1 VTVVRDRETANGSD
15 GPMLRRAR
23 LRLAAWSGGA
33 TLATLIVLG
42 IALYL
47 GLSAALS
54 GSSAA
59 QLEEHA
65 ESVTRLIG
73 EADDEALERILGADP
88 DSEEDFG
95 RPEFGGAA
103 AGLLTI
109 LVSPSNDVIG
119 ALPDD
124 LGRAL
129 PVQASVDLARTG
141 ESRVG
146 DATLNDTPV
155 RVLSEAVVIDDAM
168 WVVQVIQDRTNEQ
181 RVLDTALFVLIAG
194 GIAVLLASVTFG
206 FLYAG
211 RALVPIRES
220 LRRQREFA
228 ADASHELRTPIAVIK
243 ATAEEMRRS
252 QRGDGPLVETSIAD
266 LEAEADHLTQL
277 VDDLLVL
284 ARADSGRLEMRREAT
299 DLADAAGEALH
310 SLARRAQAGTVTLRL
325 DASPSPVT
333 GDPDRLRQLIG
344 IIVDNAIQHSREG
357 GIVNVEVRPD
367 GKRVIATIRD
377 TGPGIRPDDMPRLY
391 ERFWRAADAPYAGT
405 GLGLAIARTIASQHG
420 GSIMASNARD
430 GGANFEVRL
439 PLRGTSSRRQG

>member
-1 VTVVRDRETANGSD
+1 
-15 GPMLRRAR
+15 
-23 LRLAAWSGGA
+23 
-33 TLATLIVLG
+33 
-42 IALYL
+42 
-47 GLSAALS
+47 
-54 GSSAA
+54 
-59 QLEEHA
+59 
-65 ESVTRLIG
+65 
-73 EADDEALERILGADP
+73 
-88 DSEEDFG
+88 
-95 RPEFGGAA
+95 
-103 AGLLTI
+103 
-109 LVSPSNDVIG
+109 
-119 ALPDD
+119 
-124 LGRAL
+124 
-129 PVQASVDLARTG
+129 
-141 ESRVG
+141 
-146 DATLNDTPV
+146 
-155 RVLSEAVVIDDAM
+155 
-168 WVVQVIQDRTNEQ
+168 
-181 RVLDTALFVLIAG
+181 
-194 GIAVLLASVTFG
+194 
-206 FLYAG
+206 
-211 RALVPIRES
+211 VPIRES

-243 ATAEEMRRS
+243 ATAEEMRRR
-252 QRGDGPLVETSIAD
+252 QRGDGLVETSIAD

-420 GSIMASNARD
+420 GSIIASNARD